1 MPGTWALHR
10 KRYPDGRV
18 KKLKA
23 RFCARG
29 DKQIEGVDFFET
41 YVPVVSWNTVRSLLA
56 LAVHLGLASCQV
68 DYTSAFVHA
77 DLNDEVY
84 VEMPQGFRQEG
95 KVLKLKKSLYGLR
108 QSPLNFFKRLRDAL
122 VSRGFKQSESD
133 PCLFIS
139 NKVICVCYVDDCL
152 FFARDQADIDKV
164 IASLQDERKPDRLL
178 LSVEDDV
185 AGFLGILMTKK
196 DDGTIELIQTGLIDR
211 IIRTMGLDA
220 SNAVRTP
227 ADRKPLG
234 ADKDGAPCKEQ
245 WSYAWIMGKMMYLAS
260 NSRPDIAFAVHQCAR
275 FTHNP

>member
-1 MPGTWALHR
+1 
-10 KRYPDGRV
+10 
-18 KKLKA
+18 
-23 RFCARG
+23 
-29 DKQIEGVDFFET
+29 
-41 YVPVVSWNTVRSLLA
+41 
-56 LAVHLGLASCQV
+56 
-68 DYTSAFVHA
+68 
-77 DLNDEVY
+77 
-84 VEMPQGFRQEG
+84 MPQGSRQEG

-139 NKVICVCYVDDCL
+139 KKVICVCYVDDCL
-152 FFARDQADIDKV
+152 FFARYQVDIGKV
-164 IASLQDERKPDRLL
+164 IASLQDENKPDQLL

-220 SNAVRTP
+220 SNAVRMP

-234 ADKDGAPCKEQ
+234 ADKDGAPCEEQ
-245 WSYAWIMGKMMYLAS
+245 WSYASIVGMMMYLAS

-275 FTHNP
+275 FTHNPR